1 MPNMATTQTFIYR
14 HSDESVIDHLIP
26 LPLTAESDIFEVA
39 DNCAALV
46 SILIETDDSSTR
58 TALCKRLLLALRQ
71 LRELC
76 DADLPPHILAHLIQG
91 ETLTSCMPDCW
102 QDTAPQVDYALALV
116 QAILGETLPANIEKE
131 LAGLLHDLVWLLDEF
146 VKEPYIS
153 VH

>member
-1 MPNMATTQTFIYR
+1 MTTILTLTYPQ
-14 HSDESVIDHLIP
+14 SNESVIDQLIP

-39 DNCAALV
+39 DHCAALV
-46 SILIETDDSSTR
+46 SILIETDDSSSR
-58 TALCKRLLLALRQ
+58 TALCERLLHALRQ

-91 ETLTSCMPDCW
+91 ETFTSCMPDCW

-116 QAILGETLPANIEKE
+116 QAILGGTLPGSVEKE
-131 LAGLLHDLVWLLDEF
+131 LAGLLHDLVWLLDEY
-146 VKEPYIS
+146 VKEPFIS

>member
-1 MPNMATTQTFIYR
+1 MTTIPTLTYPQ
-14 HSDESVIDHLIP
+14 SDEQVIPPSLTTP
-26 LPLTAESDIFEVA
+26 LSAAADLFETADR
-39 DNCAALV
+39 CAALV
-46 SILIETDDSSTR
+46 SVLIETDDRSSR
-58 TALCKRLLLALRQ
+58 TALCERLLHALRQ

-76 DADLPPHILAHLIQG
+76 DADLPPHLLAHLIQG

-116 QAILGETLPANIEKE
+116 QAILGGTLPASVEKE
-131 LAGLLHDLVWLLDEF
+131 LAGLLHDLVWLLNEF